1 MFRVRCKV
9 VVGKKEIVGGGFPHR
24 KSVDIGGDEE
34 KGAERECQVLP
45 GPTNQNS
52 QTHHHGN
59 HCHAEVTRWD
69 QGRQEGGRV

>member
-24 KSVDIGGDEE
+24 KSVDVGGDEE
-34 KGAERECQVLP
+34 KGAEGECQVLP
-45 GPTNQNS
+45 GPTNQNP

-59 HCHAEVTRWD
+59 HCHAYYTD
-69 QGRQEGGRV
+69 GIKGQEGGRVQ